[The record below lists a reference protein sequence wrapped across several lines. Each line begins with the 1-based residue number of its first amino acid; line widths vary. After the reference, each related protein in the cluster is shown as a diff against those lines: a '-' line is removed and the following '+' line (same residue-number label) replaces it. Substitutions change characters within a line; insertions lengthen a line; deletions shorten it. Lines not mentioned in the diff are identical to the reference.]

1 MGMKAAESPSSMA
14 AAKGSTSSAGT
25 SFPTVETASVKM
37 AADDF
42 PFSVFPLEMKR
53 KRKLHFNKIEK
64 RMMTEHGK
72 DASQRV
78 ELRERIITAAT
89 EAFTSKGIKSITMDD
104 IAAALGISKRT
115 LYEVFSDKESL
126 LKECILKAQADR
138 DKYLQKVFEQS
149 HNVLEVIL
157 AVFQKSIEM
166 FHQTNKR
173 FFEDIKKYPKVYEMM
188 KNRQD
193 SDSMKTMSFFK
204 TGVEQGIFRSDVN
217 FAIVNL
223 LVREQFDVLL
233 NTDICNEYPFIEVYE
248 SIMFT
253 YIRGISTEKG
263 ARVLEDFIQEYR
275 KNRIE
280 D

>member
-1 MGMKAAESPSSMA
+1 
-14 AAKGSTSSAGT
+14 
-25 SFPTVETASVKM
+25 
-37 AADDF
+37 
-42 PFSVFPLEMKR
+42 
-53 KRKLHFNKIEK
+53 
-64 RMMTEHGK
+64 MTEHGK
-72 DASQRV
+72 DASQRA
-78 ELRERIITAAT
+78 ELRERIVVTAT

-126 LKECILKAQADR
+126 LKECILKVQMDR
-138 DKYLQKVFEQS
+138 DRYLQQIFEQS

-157 AVFQKSIEM
+157 AVFQKSIEV

-188 KNRQD
+188 KDRRE
-193 SDSMKTMSFFK
+193 SDSEKTMSFFLS
-204 TGVEQGIFRSDVN
+204 GVEQGIFRSDVN

-233 NTDICNEYPFIEVYE
+233 NTDICNEYSFIEVYE

-263 ARVLEDFIQEYR
+263 AKVLEDFIQEYR
-275 KNRIE
+275 KNRIG
-280 D
+280 

>member
-1 MGMKAAESPSSMA
+1 
-14 AAKGSTSSAGT
+14 
-25 SFPTVETASVKM
+25 
-37 AADDF
+37 
-42 PFSVFPLEMKR
+42 
-53 KRKLHFNKIEK
+53 
-64 RMMTEHGK
+64 MTEHGK
-72 DASQRV
+72 DASQRA
-78 ELRERIITAAT
+78 ELRERIVVTAT

-138 DKYLQKVFEQS
+138 DKYLQQIFEES

-157 AVFQKSIEM
+157 AVFQKSIEV
-166 FHQTNKR
+166 FHKTNKR

-188 KNRQD
+188 RARQD
-193 SDSMKTMSFFK
+193 SDSEKTMSFFK
-204 TGVEQGIFRSDVN
+204 VGVDQGIFRSDVN

-263 ARVLEDFIQEYR
+263 AKVLEEFISEYR
-275 KNRIE
+275 KNRVE
-280 D
+280 QQ

>member
-1 MGMKAAESPSSMA
+1 MMA
-14 AAKGSTSSAGT
+14 
-25 SFPTVETASVKM
+25 
-37 AADDF
+37 
-42 PFSVFPLEMKR
+42 
-53 KRKLHFNKIEK
+53 
-64 RMMTEHGK
+64 EHGK

-126 LKECILKAQADR
+126 LKECILKMQAER
-138 DKYLQKVFEQS
+138 EKYLQEVFEHS

-157 AVFQKSIEM
+157 TVFQKSIEV

-173 FFEDIKKYPKVYEMM
+173 FFEDLKKYPKVYEIM

-193 SDSMKTMSFFK
+193 SDSQKTMSFFK
-204 TGVEQGIFRSDVN
+204 TGVEQGIFRADVN

-223 LVREQFDVLL
+223 LVKEQFDVLL
-233 NTDICNEYPFIEVYE
+233 NTDICNKYPFFEVYE

-263 ARVLEDFIQEYR
+263 AKVLEDFIQEYR
-275 KNRIE
+275 KNRIV

>member
-1 MGMKAAESPSSMA
+1 MMA
-14 AAKGSTSSAGT
+14 
-25 SFPTVETASVKM
+25 
-37 AADDF
+37 
-42 PFSVFPLEMKR
+42 
-53 KRKLHFNKIEK
+53 
-64 RMMTEHGK
+64 EHGK

-138 DKYLQKVFEQS
+138 DKYLQKIFEQS

-157 AVFQKSIEM
+157 AVFQKSIEV

-173 FFEDIKKYPKVYEMM
+173 FFEDIKKYPKVYAELM
-188 KNRQD
+188 KRRNRD
-193 SDSMKTMSFFK
+193 SEETIAFFK
-204 TGVEQGIFRSDVN
+204 LGIQQGYFRDDVN
-217 FAIVNL
+217 FTIVNL
-223 LVREQFDVLL
+223 LVREQLDLL
-233 NTDICNEYPFIEVYE
+233 MNTDLCKEHSFLEVYE

-253 YIRGISTEKG
+253 YLRGISTEKG
-263 ARVLEDFIQEYR
+263 ARKLEEFIREYR
-275 KNRIE
+275 KNRQSNTE
-280 D
+280 